1 MGKSDTVRHGA
12 NLDSSETVA
21 EQDEP
26 PTGSSGF
33 HGTLQQQAAAIEQ
46 QPQSTQRAAA
56 AAAAASP
63 SPTSASH
70 QTPALSRPQAASP
83 ATSSSSTIASVSNG
97 VIEPTPGYAD
107 SGPAAHCVP
116 ISELAAL
123 YQTDLEEGLSDAEA
137 ALRYGSHGANKI
149 QGAKGVSLWEIFLRQ
164 ISNSL
169 TIVLLVVMVLSFCI
183 YDYIEGGVITA
194 VIVLNIVVGLVQD
207 YNAEKTIQ
215 SLYALSAPTC
225 KVTRNGQIETIKAEM
240 LVKGDLVM
248 ISVGDVIPADL
259 RLVSGINLSVDEALL
274 TGESVPISKH
284 PEAVLDEPDVPLGDR
299 LNMVYS
305 AATVTRGRATGI
317 VTSTGM
323 DTEVGKIAGMLRRK
337 KDIAADKSAAARAL
351 IRIKNGT
358 RRILGLEGT
367 PLQVKLSKFALL
379 LFGLALLLVI
389 IVFSASGWR
398 VGNQVL
404 IYGICVGVAVIPES
418 LIAVL
423 TITMAVGSKAMAK
436 GNVIVRKMSALEAVG
451 GVTNICSDKTGTLT
465 QGRMVT
471 RKVWLPDGTTALV
484 ENTTDSHD
492 PTSGTVTVTEV
503 TDEKQ
508 AAEAIQSSP
517 FSSFVESIALCNNAT
532 VSDGKANESESES
545 VTTATATLA
554 SPGAWTGVGEPT
566 EIALQVF
573 AMRFGKGKP
582 DLLLQDGR
590 RLVSEFPFDSSCK
603 LMSVVYETK
612 NSNLR
617 WVYTKG
623 AVETVMPLLQD
634 SDSLKQRIAAKADEL
649 ASEGLR
655 VLCVASKAVEADVD
669 LSERPQVESG
679 LRFLGLA
686 GLYDPPRSETRD
698 AVQKCLKAG
707 ISVHM
712 VTGDHIKTATAIA
725 YEVGI
730 LDHSMDPL
738 PHHAVMAAAR
748 FDALSNE
755 EVDRLEKL
763 PIVLARCSPLTKVRM
778 LEAMHRRRAF
788 CVMTGDGVND
798 SPALK
803 KADVGIAM
811 GDRGSDVAKEAA
823 DMVLTDDNFA
833 SIVTAIQEGRRL
845 FDNIQKFLLHLLISN
860 IAQVILLLIGLAFKD
875 KTGVSIFPLSPI
887 EILWVNLITS
897 SFLALGLGIEEMQPD
912 ILSRPPHDV
921 RIGVFTWDLIRDKM
935 VYGTLMGSLCLAAFS
950 SVAYGLPGANGLGRG
965 CNDGY
970 NDTCGVVFR
979 ARATTYATLTFLLLV
994 TAWEVK
1000 HFTRS
1005 LFNMN
1010 PELWRGPTAVFRT
1023 VMRNRFLFWAVAAGF
1038 LFTFPVIY
1046 TPVINHMVFK
1056 HEAITWEWGVV
1067 MGCVVVYIALIES
1080 WKAVKRRFG
1089 MGLQAKT
1096 VDAAQLQ
1103 V

>member
-33 HGTLQQQAAAIEQ
+33 HGTPQQQAAAIEKQ
-46 QPQSTQRAAA
+46 QQSTQRV
-56 AAAAASP
+56 AAAAAS
-63 SPTSASH
+63 STSSYH
-70 QTPALSRPQAASP
+70 QTPTLSSPQAASP
-83 ATSSSSTIASVSNG
+83 ATSSSSTIASVRNG
-97 VIEPTPGYAD
+97 AIEPTSGYAD

-123 YQTDLEEGLSDAEA
+123 YQTDLEEGLSAAEA

-183 YDYIEGGVITA
+183 DDYIEGGVITA

-207 YNAEKTIQ
+207 YKAEKTIQ

-225 KVTRNGQIETIKAEM
+225 KVIRNGQVETIKAEM

-317 VTSTGM
+317 VASTGM

-337 KDIAADKSAAARAL
+337 KDIAADKSATARTL

-465 QGRMVT
+465 QGRMIT

-492 PTSGTVTVTEV
+492 PTSGTVMVTEV

-554 SPGAWTGVGEPT
+554 PPGAWTGVGEPT

-655 VLCVASKAVEADVD
+655 VLCVASKTVEADVD

-686 GLYDPPRSETRD
+686 GLYDPPRNETRD

-738 PHHAVMAAAR
+738 PHHAVMAAAK

-833 SIVTAIQEGRRL
+833 SIVTAIEEGRRL

-935 VYGTLMGSLCLAAFS
+935 VYGTLMGGLCLAAFS

-1010 PELWRGPTAVFRT
+1010 PELWRGPTAMFRT

-1046 TPVINHMVFK
+1046 IPVINHMVFK

-1067 MGCVVVYIALIES
+1067 MACVVVYVALIES